1 MFRNF
6 LVVALRNLFRNR
18 LYSITNVLGLSI
30 GIACS
35 ILILLWVFD
44 ELSYDNFHPNG
55 DRLHLVMVRTTFDG
69 KVHAWNSLPLPTY
82 KALQTEH
89 SNILH
94 TAITD
99 RGGEHLLTVGEKKI
113 VMNGM
118 AVSEQFLDM
127 FRFPLIYGNKT
138 NILDDISSV
147 IITESTAKALFGDE
161 DAMGQIIRIDD
172 KREMKVAG
180 VLKDIP
186 NNSSLEFDF
195 LIPWRNKLQDVPWI
209 NETADKW
216 IGYSMPVYIE
226 INDATRKADVEEGIK
241 DLLKDHGMTD
251 MDPELFLY
259 PMERW
264 RLYSTFD
271 NGVEKG
277 GLIDY
282 VQLFSLI
289 AVFIIVIACINFIN
303 LSTARSEKRAKEVG
317 IRKSVGSTRYN
328 VIMQFISESIIIS
341 IIAYI
346 IALLIT
352 QLVLPLYNNL
362 VEKQLFI
369 DFQSWNFWVFSII
382 VILVTGIIS
391 GSYPAFYLSSFKP
404 VKVLKGKIQIGRN
417 ATIPRKIL
425 VTIQFSFSIFL
436 IISTIII
443 FSQIQHLKNRHL
455 GYEQA
460 NLITVELNDELKAN
474 YSVIKDEL
482 LKTGEVEAVTVSN
495 SPITRIYYNSFME
508 WPGKPED
515 IMVAFAGITC
525 DHNYVRTMG
534 IKILEGRDFSEDFV
548 SDSSAI
554 IVNKAGLEA
563 MNLEDPI
570 GTELVIGSVRRKLI
584 GIADNVLIESPY
596 HPVRPLYM
604 VMGEL
609 EGFLSLRIKEN
620 EDLQASLKT
629 IEKVFNE
636 YNSAYPFEFTFVDV
650 EFNEKFKTIDM
661 TQRLANLFTLLTIII
676 TGLGLFGLA
685 AYTTEQR
692 TKEIGIRK
700 VMGASVLGIIT
711 MISRDISR
719 LVIIAFVLSAPL
731 AWWLLNTYLDRYPV
745 RMDIPFW
752 IFPATGVIALIFA
765 LTIVISQALRAA
777 HTNPSISLRDE

>member
-44 ELSYDNFHPNG
+44 ELSYDRFHHNSN
-55 DRLHLVMVRTTFDG
+55 HLYQVMVKTTFDG
-69 KVHAWNSLPLPTY
+69 KIHTWNSLPLPTY

-89 SNILH
+89 SNIIH
-94 TAITD
+94 TAIRD

-113 VMNGM
+113 IMNGM

-127 FRFPLIYGNKT
+127 FQFPLIYGNAS
-138 NILDDISSV
+138 NILDDISSI
-147 IITESTAKALFGDE
+147 IITESTAKALFGEE
-161 DAMGQIIRIDD
+161 DAMNQIILIDD

-180 VLKDIP
+180 ILKDIP

-195 LIPWRNKLQDVPWI
+195 LIPWGNKLQDVPWI
-209 NETADKW
+209 KDIADKW
-216 IGYSMPVYIE
+216 IGYSMPVYVE
-226 INDATRKADVEEGIK
+226 LNDASRKADVENGIK
-241 DLLKDHGMTD
+241 NLLKDHGMED
-251 MDPELFLY
+251 MQPELFLY
-259 PMERW
+259 PMARW
-264 RLYSTFD
+264 RLYSTFVD
-271 NGVEKG
+271 GVEKG
-277 GLIDY
+277 GLNDY

-289 AVFIIVIACINFIN
+289 AVFILVIACINFIN
-303 LSTARSEKRAKEVG
+303 LSTARSENRAKEVG
-317 IRKSVGSTRYN
+317 IRKSVGSSRYN
-328 VIMQFISESIIIS
+328 IIVQFISESMILS

-346 IALLIT
+346 IALLMT

-369 DFQSWNFWVFSII
+369 DFQSWSFWVFSII
-382 VILVTGIIS
+382 IILITGIIS

-404 VKVLKGKIQIGRN
+404 VKVLKGNIQLGRN
-417 ATIPRKIL
+417 ATLPRKVL
-425 VTIQFSFSIFL
+425 VTVQFSFSIFL
-436 IISTIII
+436 IISAIII

-474 YSVIKDEL
+474 YRVIKDEL
-482 LKTGEVEAVTVSN
+482 LKTGEVEAVTISD
-495 SPITRIYYNSFME
+495 SPITRIYNNSFME

-525 DHNYVRTMG
+525 DYDYTRTMG
-534 IKILEGRDFSEDFV
+534 IKILEGRDFSKDFG
-548 SDSSAI
+548 SDSTAI

-570 GTELVIGSVRRKLI
+570 GTELVLNGKRRNLV
-584 GIADNVLIESPY
+584 GIADNVLMESPY
-596 HPVRPLYM
+596 HEVRPLYM

-609 EGFLSLRIKEN
+609 NGFLSLRIKETD
-620 EDLQASLKT
+620 DLQASLKI
-629 IEKVFNE
+629 IENVFIE
-636 YNSAYPFEFTFVDV
+636 YNSAYPFEYTFADI
-650 EFNEKFKTIDM
+650 EFNEKFKTINM

-700 VMGASVLGIIT
+700 VMGATVLGIIAL
-711 MISRDISR
+711 ISKDISR
-719 LVIIAFVLSAPL
+719 LVIIAFGLSAPL
-731 AWWLLNTYLDRYPV
+731 AWWLLNTYLDRYPI

-752 IFPATGVIALIFA
+752 IFPLTGLVALIFA
-765 LTIVISQALRAA
+765 LSIVISQVLRAA
-777 HTNPSISLRDE
+777 HTNPAISLRDE